1 MNETRYDWLADRW
14 VIFAPNR
21 AERPDEFRTLHQR
34 VATSKVACPF
44 CSGSEHETPEPTL
57 VLPENDADLTRLT
70 RPSAM
75 ASMTREP
82 WLVRVVPNKFPA
94 ITRCDSPV
102 ATSAEMAGA
111 PGAMYRTHLHPQ
123 TVGSS
128 VQPEASQIEPQTGGV
143 AAVQLSAKSKLE
155 AKTFCES
162 ERPANLFAKRSP
174 TGAHEVIIEAP
185 THIDTIT
192 ALPVPHIAMIFEAY
206 RRRLCHWRAQRDLQY
221 AVVFK
226 NFGADA
232 GASLFHSHSQLI
244 SCDFVPGDVMRVNQR
259 LVDYHN
265 EHQTCYVCDV
275 IRKEEEMN
283 ERILV
288 SSDNFVALC
297 PFASRF
303 PYSFSI
309 LPRRH
314 RARFE
319 ECDQAEL
326 LDLADVVKRTLS
338 ALERAQPQ
346 AAYNYVL
353 QTSPFRGVNESAH
366 HWRLKVIPRISKV
379 AGFEWGSDCFINP
392 ITPEA
397 ASQVIRTHMYP

>member
-34 VATSKVACPF
+34 VTTSKVACPF

-57 VLPENDADLTRLT
+57 ILPESDVDMTRLA
-70 RPSAM
+70 RPSSNAP
-75 ASMTREP
+75 AYREP

-102 ATSAEMAGA
+102 GGPSDAGA
-111 PGAMYRTHLHPQ
+111 PHTMFRSYLPPH
-123 TVGSS
+123 TVGGSAQSESLSS
-128 VQPEASQIEPQTGGV
+128 GSMTEAGSSL
-143 AAVQLSAKSKLE
+143 QLATKSKVETKAQCE
-155 AKTFCES
+155 AQ
-162 ERPANLFAKRSP
+162 RPLNLFSKRSP

-226 NFGADA
+226 NYGADA

-244 SCDFVPGDVMRVNQR
+244 SCDFVPGDVVRVNQR

-288 SSDNFVALC
+288 SSEHFVALC

-319 ECDQAEL
+319 ECDQAEMQ
-326 LDLADVVKRTLS
+326 DLAEVVKKTLA

-353 QTSPFRGVNESAH
+353 QTSPFRGGHESAH

-397 ASQVIRTHMYP
+397 ASDVIRSHMHP